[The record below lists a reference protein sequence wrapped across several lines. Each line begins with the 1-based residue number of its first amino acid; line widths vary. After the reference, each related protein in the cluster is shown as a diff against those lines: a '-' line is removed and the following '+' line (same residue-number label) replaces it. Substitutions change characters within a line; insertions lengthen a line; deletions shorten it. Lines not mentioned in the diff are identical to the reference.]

1 MDKRIFIIVL
11 LQISAVLQAQNL
23 PSLLV
28 ERNINATFSITAY
41 DENAREWGIAVATNN
56 IYVGNSTIYIAPEVG
71 AFSVIAETEPK
82 YGIEGIEKL
91 KAGKSIQQAILEVS
105 EDDDQANYR
114 QVSGID
120 ATGNG
125 FAFTGSSLKYWKG
138 TASEIVGKNYVVIG
152 NQLNEN
158 VLSDMSKTF
167 ESATGTL
174 AQRLLK
180 SLVAGQNGGGQISGK
195 QSAAVVVKGANNK
208 WYNQIDLRVDNSK
221 NPIQELEILMDYHYG
236 RIRLNQASYAYREG
250 NRERAKQKLT
260 EAEAMLDGWTGI
272 YTKIAAVNIKLGNE
286 DAAIHWIKKGL
297 SENPKWSVYLPA
309 FYVLRNHPRMESIIQ
324 PDSFTIKDW
333 ESAMMML
340 SNLGRELEV
349 IQLGNELLDKK
360 MESSYLNFL
369 LGRSYFYEKERN
381 KAVVHLKRALQ
392 MDGKNREAENL
403 LNRIR
408 N

>member
-1 MDKRIFIIVL
+1 
-11 LQISAVLQAQNL
+11 
-23 PSLLV
+23 
-28 ERNINATFSITAY
+28 
-41 DENAREWGIAVATNN
+41 
-56 IYVGNSTIYIAPEVG
+56 
-71 AFSVIAETEPK
+71 
-82 YGIEGIEKL
+82 
-91 KAGKSIQQAILEVS
+91 
-105 EDDDQANYR
+105 
-114 QVSGID
+114 
-120 ATGNG
+120 TGNG

-138 TASEIVGKNYVVIG
+138 TASEKVGKNYVVIG